1 MLILNCKYNQRV
13 KLNVTCYIV
22 RYIQLS
28 SDTSYDKIKHLVEID
43 DDIFAVFTIDSR
55 GDVYGLTIAKNIGF
69 EKSAIEN
76 IFTNFNNVLKQEDKI
91 IDILTNS
98 SIDIVGKVKWK
109 VTEYVKIRILQ
120 IVDKNKI
127 VVVLIKSST
136 TLDETVDNILGY
148 YYEEEEEDIPKSL
161 F

>member
-1 MLILNCKYNQRV
+1 LN
-13 KLNVTCYIV
+13 
-22 RYIQLS
+22 
-28 SDTSYDKIKHLVEID
+28 SDTSYDKIKHLVEIE

-55 GDVYGLTIAKNIGF
+55 GDANDLTVAKNIDS
-69 EKSAIEN
+69 ENSLIEN
-76 IFTNFNNVLKQEDKI
+76 IFTNFNRILKQDDKI
-91 IDILTNS
+91 IDILTNNNS
-98 SIDIVGKVKWK
+98 SSDILGRLKWK
-109 VTEYVKIRILQ
+109 VTEYEKIRILQ
-120 IVDKNKI
+120 IADKNKI